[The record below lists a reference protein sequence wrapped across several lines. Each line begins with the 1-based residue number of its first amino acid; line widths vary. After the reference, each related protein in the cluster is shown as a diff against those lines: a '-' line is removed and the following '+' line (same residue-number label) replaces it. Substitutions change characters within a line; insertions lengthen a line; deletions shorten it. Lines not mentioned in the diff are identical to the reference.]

1 MASNRQNMFQKNKT
15 QETTEKAT
23 EVMAETSGDL
33 VSHWKNK
40 TEELERELEEFRESS
55 QMYERELESSLEQA
69 DKTIKELRLRNNALQ
84 LENDTLKS
92 GHVIGS
98 DKYDELQQAT
108 EAQVSELETET
119 AQWHKREE
127 DYVRYIRELEQKN
140 DDLERSQR
148 ALYMSVG
155 DFESKLNSALER
167 NVLLE
172 SELDDKEILQTMVQ
186 RLKDEARDLK
196 QEIQIRD
203 RGKELDNDK
212 STRRVDLNKLAADL
226 TVQPQGQNSMP
237 NLKSVNQTTNV
248 NLGLTPPTRISA
260 MNIVGDLLRK
270 VGALESKLAS
280 CRGTSRESMSP
291 GDLREP
297 YRLLLVGGVVASGE
311 HRGVHIEAAEQK
323 GFEEEKVKS
332 RVRKTIDAA

>member
-1 MASNRQNMFQKNKT
+1 
-15 QETTEKAT
+15 
-23 EVMAETSGDL
+23 
-33 VSHWKNK
+33 
-40 TEELERELEEFRESS
+40 
-55 QMYERELESSLEQA
+55 MYERELESSLEQA

-84 LENDTLKS
+84 LEN
-92 GHVIGS
+92 

-186 RLKDEARDLK
+186 RLKDEAR
-196 QEIQIRD
+196 
-203 RGKELDNDK
+203 GW
-212 STRRVDLNKLAADL
+212 
-226 TVQPQGQNSMP
+226 
-237 NLKSVNQTTNV
+237 
-248 NLGLTPPTRISA
+248 
-260 MNIVGDLLRK
+260 
-270 VGALESKLAS
+270 
-280 CRGTSRESMSP
+280 
-291 GDLREP
+291 
-297 YRLLLVGGVVASGE
+297 
-311 HRGVHIEAAEQK
+311 
-323 GFEEEKVKS
+323 
-332 RVRKTIDAA
+332 